1 MAENQAHSIV
11 ADSDLD
17 LWQLPRHRQSLHQLG
32 QLWQDVADAGIQH
45 LAALERRDQAA
56 AALAK
61 ADQHAAL
68 LRHQLDAQAGLATIA
83 PGLAVQRRQPLL
95 RLDLTNAL
103 ELGSQHVAFQP
114 ALPLWR
120 DVLETAAAADT
131 EMTAGRLDP
140 IRRWL
145 QHLHHFGLDDATA
158 AAQRAEQDPFAGQ

>member
-1 MAENQAHSIV
+1 DPSVFLCFSPPARSQTSP
-11 ADSDLD
+11 L
-17 LWQLPRHRQSLHQLG
+17 SLH
-32 QLWQDVADAGIQH
+32 DALPIS
-45 LAALERRDQAA
+45 
-56 AALAK
+56 
-61 ADQHAAL
+61 
-68 LRHQLDAQAGLATIA
+68 
-83 PGLAVQRRQPLL
+83 
-95 RLDLTNAL
+95 NAL

-158 AAQRAEQDPFAGQ
+158 AAQRAEQDPFAGQSAPYEDGLAVDVGHAPPFGAERGDVGFGQPLRPRLPLSRRHRLHPLFGPGREKLLQMRLVGRLQAL